1 MNTRSKE
8 QEFKNNKSLGCNV
21 SGFYLFIEKQ
31 TKGENAAMAS
41 ATKNQCIA
49 TDWLEE
55 DNLMLLECWTR
66 DGYTFEDIANKIGIT
81 LTTLRAWRKQY
92 PEIDAALKKGRE
104 IIDYK
109 VENALL
115 KSALGYKTKEVKVT
129 TTMRHGKVV
138 ETIKEVTDKEQA
150 PNVSAIQCWLYNRL
164 PKKWKNMNSR
174 SNLFDEVDEDTSIHV
189 TVTRASK
196 PNHPQT
202 DDTVDEEWQDEVNS
216 SIEIRNATEEEQRE
230 AERAKK
236 NTKAQSG
243 SNVTTKVESESEDDL
258 DYWPDD
264 WDESEW
270 ED

>member
-1 MNTRSKE
+1 MPQALTYLLRNKRKG
-8 QEFKNNKSLGCNV
+8 KNA
-21 SGFYLFIEKQ
+21 
-31 TKGENAAMAS
+31 TMAS
-41 ATKNQCIA
+41 ATKNQCQA

-66 DGYTFEDIANKIGIT
+66 DGYTYIDIANKIGISYD
-81 LTTLRAWRKQY
+81 TLRMWRKKY
-92 PEIDAALKKGRE
+92 PEIDKALKAGRE

-164 PKKWKNMNSR
+164 PTKWKNMNSR
-174 SNLFDEVDEDTSIHV
+174 ANILDDVDADTSIQV

-196 PNHPQT
+196 PVQTQT
-202 DDTVDEEWQDEVNS
+202 DNAVDEEWQDEVNS
-216 SIEIRNATEEEQRE
+216 SIQIRKSTEEERE
-230 AERAKK
+230 AAERI
-236 NTKAQSG
+236 KAQKKKETDTK
-243 SNVTTKVESESEDDL
+243 VLTKVESEPEDDL
-258 DYWPDD
+258 DYWPED
-264 WDESEW
+264 W
-270 ED
+270 EDEDWED

>member
-1 MNTRSKE
+1 
-8 QEFKNNKSLGCNV
+8 
-21 SGFYLFIEKQ
+21 
-31 TKGENAAMAS
+31 MAS
-41 ATKNQCIA
+41 ATKNQCLA

-55 DNLMLLECWTR
+55 DNLMLLECWAR
-66 DGYTFEDIANKIGIT
+66 DGYTFEDIANRIGIGYS
-81 LTTLRAWRKQY
+81 TLRAWRKQY
-92 PEIDAALKKGRE
+92 PEIDKALKAGRE

-129 TTMRHGKVV
+129 TTIRHGKVI

-150 PNVSAIQCWLYNRL
+150 PNVSAAQCWLYNRL

-174 SNLFDEVDEDTSIHV
+174 ANILDDMDEDTSIQV

-196 PNHPQT
+196 SNTTAPSEDT
-202 DDTVDEEWQDEVNS
+202 DNGIDGNIDDKEWQDEVNS
-216 SIEIRNATEEEQRE
+216 SIEIRKSTEEERKAAEKAKTQSKKKDSPNE
-230 AERAKK
+230 A
-236 NTKAQSG
+236 TKI
-243 SNVTTKVESESEDDL
+243 ESEAEDDL

-264 WDESEW
+264 WEDDEDW

>member
-1 MNTRSKE
+1 
-8 QEFKNNKSLGCNV
+8 
-21 SGFYLFIEKQ
+21 
-31 TKGENAAMAS
+31 MAS
-41 ATKNQCIA
+41 ATKNQCQA

-81 LTTLRAWRKQY
+81 TNTLRWWRKQY
-92 PEIDAALKKGRE
+92 PEINEALKKGRE

-164 PKKWKNMNSR
+164 PQKWKNMNSR
-174 SNLFDEVDEDTSIHV
+174 ANILDDMDEDTSIHV
-189 TVTRASK
+189 TVTRAGKQNAQHQPDS
-196 PNHPQT
+196 
-202 DDTVDEEWQDEVNS
+202 VDENDTEWQDEVNP
-216 SIEIRNATEEEQRE
+216 SIEIRKSTEEERAE
-230 AERAKK
+230 AEKNRAAAKPK
-236 NTKAQSG
+236 GN
-243 SNVTTKVESESEDDL
+243 SNDSTKVELEAEDDL

-264 WDESEW
+264 WEDEEW